1 MLLRSLFLVTVLTL
15 AVQAADA
22 PNGLAKGV
30 TISRLPDLPTG
41 LAGTFAGTHN
51 GALIVA
57 GGANFPG
64 GWPRDKSGGAPE
76 KVYHRDVY
84 VLEPTATAWQVF
96 PDVLPFGYSY
106 GVSVSTA
113 QGVLCYGGEWKEP
126 LASDPTTGKLG
137 QLTHRSAEGFVLTW
151 DPATKQVACQPT
163 FGGKPL
169 PPLPR
174 PCAYFGGTLVK
185 DTLYVAGGD
194 CGGGPTSQFV
204 SLDLKGDDLA
214 WHELPAWPGLA
225 RWKNAVVGQ
234 SDGDIDCVYLL
245 SGSGPDGERL
255 TDAWR
260 FNPKALKAAHE
271 EFSGTPETFV
281 SWLRERDASGI
292 VPRRKVWLRLADTGA
307 GDPGVRCVAAA
318 PAAAAGANHILVFG
332 GDDGD
337 YYQTPAW
344 QQLQADIK
352 TAADDPA
359 TLTGLLVRQD
369 QLMMAHPGFR
379 PDVLAYHTITDTWIR
394 FTQLPRQPDPVPDGD
409 GDTVGNHVTT
419 NVVAWNGGLVMPT
432 GEVRPGIRTPAV
444 WRLDLKVP
452 ARFGAVNYA
461 VLGLYFLAL
470 LAMGFYFAN
479 RENTTDDFFR
489 AGKRIPWWA
498 AGLSVF
504 GTMLSAITFMA
515 APAKVFATNWLY
527 VANVFLLFAITP
539 VVTRVF
545 IPFYRR
551 LDVTT
556 AYEYLEKRFNVWVRL
571 LGSLAFLLM
580 QFGRLGIVL
589 LLPSIALS
597 VVTGINVYLCI
608 ALMGILATVYTV
620 VGGMEAVIWTDVL
633 QVFVL
638 MGGAFISLIL
648 LVANVDGGVSGLLT
662 SAATHGK
669 LEWIDWSFDF
679 RSATIW
685 VLLLA
690 VPNQLI
696 PYASDQ
702 ATLQRYLT
710 TKTEKE
716 AKRGLWLCVWL
727 GLVALVF
734 WAVGTALWGY
744 YRSHPANLTPALAK
758 TDMIFPW
765 YIVNQLPAGVA
776 GLVIAGVFAAS
787 MSSLDSSMNSMAAA
801 IVTDFYRR
809 FKPEASERSCLRLA
823 QWATALAGVAGTI
836 FAVVMATTEVKSL
849 WDKFM
854 AFLGLF
860 GGGLAGLF
868 LLGMFTR
875 RATSTGAILG
885 LIASAVVLWGVK
897 THTNLH
903 IFLYGVIGMATCV
916 LVGWLASFAT
926 AARDRDHLT
935 IYKLPPSTE
944 E

>member
-1 MLLRSLFLVTVLTL
+1 MLHRLLFLAFALAL
-15 AVQAADA
+15 AVPAGEVSPVVAQS
-22 PNGLAKGV
+22 V
-30 TISRLPDLPTG
+30 SISRLPDLPAG

-51 GALIVA
+51 GALLVA

-64 GWPRDKSGGAPE
+64 GWPRDVSGGAPE

-84 VLEPTATAWQVF
+84 VLEPKATEWLVF
-96 PDVLPFGYSY
+96 ADILPAGYSY
-106 GVSVSTA
+106 GVSVSTGE
-113 QGVLCYGGEWKEP
+113 GVLCYGGEWKEP
-126 LASDPTTGKLG
+126 MAKDPITGKLG
-137 QLTHRSAEGFVLTW
+137 QVTHRSVEGFILAW
-151 DPATKQVACQPT
+151 DPQTKQVSYRTT
-163 FGGKPL
+163 FKDNPL

-174 PCAYFGGTLVK
+174 PCAYFGGCLVK

-194 CGGGPTSQFV
+194 CGEGPTGQFL
-204 SLDLKGDDLA
+204 SLDLKKLA
-214 WHELPAWPGLA
+214 WQELPTWPGPV
-225 RWKNAVVGQ
+225 RWKNAVVAQ
-234 SDGDIDCVYLL
+234 SDGESDCVYLF

-260 FNPKALKAAHE
+260 FSPKACKAAHE
-271 EFSGTPETFV
+271 EFKGAPEAFAD
-281 SWLRERDASGI
+281 WLRDRDASDI
-292 VPRRKVWLRLADTGA
+292 VPRRKTWLRLADVGS
-307 GDPGVRCVAAA
+307 GDAGVRCVAAA
-318 PAAAAGANHILVFG
+318 PVAAAGANHMLVFG

-337 YYQTPAW
+337 YYQTPEW
-344 QQLQADIK
+344 QQLQTDLE
-352 TAADDPA
+352 AAAGKPA
-359 TLTGLLVRQD
+359 QLAALLVRQD

-379 PDVLAYHTITDTWIR
+379 PDVLAYHTITDTWMLY
-394 FTQLPRQPDPVPDGD
+394 TQLPRQPDPVPDGEN
-409 GDTVGNHVTT
+409 DTVGNQVTT
-419 NVVAWNGGLVMPT
+419 NVVAWNGGLALPS
-432 GEVRPGIRTPAV
+432 GEVRPGVRTPAV
-444 WRLDLKVP
+444 WRIDLKVP
-452 ARFGAVNYA
+452 AHFGAINYA
-461 VLGLYFLAL
+461 VLGLYFAAL
-470 LAMGFYFAN
+470 LAMGFYFAK
-479 RENTTDDFFR
+479 RENSTDDFFR

-515 APAKVFATNWLY
+515 APAKIFATNWLY
-527 VANVFLLFAITP
+527 VLQVFLLFAIIP

-556 AYEYLEKRFNVWVRL
+556 AYEYLEKRFNVAVRL
-571 LGSLAFLLM
+571 IGSAAFLIM

-597 VVTGINVYLCI
+597 VVTGINVYVCI

-620 VGGMEAVIWTDVL
+620 MGGMEAVIWTDVL

-638 MGGAFISLIL
+638 MGGAFISLVL
-648 LVANVDGGVSGLLT
+648 LVTHVDGGVSGLLT
-662 SAATHGK
+662 SATAHGK

-679 RSATIW
+679 RTATIW

-690 VPNQLI
+690 MPNQLI

-716 AKRGLWLCVWL
+716 AKQGLWLCIWL
-727 GLVALVF
+727 GLAALVF

-744 YRSHPANLTPALAK
+744 YRSHPGNLTPALGK

-765 YIVNQLPAGVA
+765 YIVNQLPTGVA

-809 FKPEASERSCLRLA
+809 FKPEASEHSCLRLA
-823 QWATALAGVAGTI
+823 QWVTALAGVAGTV
-836 FAVVMATTEVKSL
+836 FALVMATTEVKSL

-854 AFLGLF
+854 ALLGLF

-885 LIASAVVLWGVK
+885 LLASALAQWAV
-897 THTNLH
+897 TRYTSLH
-903 IFLYGVIGMATCV
+903 IFLYGVVGMGTCV
-916 LVGWLASFAT
+916 LVGWATSFAMP
-926 AARDRDHLT
+926 AQDRDQLT
-935 IYKLPPSTE
+935 VYNLPAATE

>member
-1 MLLRSLFLVTVLTL
+1 MLTRLLFLAVAFAL
-15 AVQAADA
+15 ATSAEEVSPVVAQS
-22 PNGLAKGV
+22 V
-30 TISRLPDLPTG
+30 SISRLPDLPAG
-41 LAGTFAGTHN
+41 LAGTFAGTHS

-64 GWPRDKSGGAPE
+64 GWPRNADGGAPE
-76 KVYHRDVY
+76 KIYHRDVY
-84 VLEPTATAWQVF
+84 VLEPKAAEWLVF
-96 PDVLPFGYSY
+96 TDILPYGYSY
-106 GVSVSTA
+106 GVSASTSE
-113 QGVLCYGGEWKEP
+113 GVLCYGGEWKEP
-126 LASDPTTGKLG
+126 MAKDPATGKLG
-137 QLTHRSAEGFVLTW
+137 QATHRSAEGFLLAW
-151 DPATKQVACQPT
+151 DPKTKQVT
-163 FGGKPL
+163 YRTNFKGKEL

-174 PCAYFGGTLVK
+174 PCAYFGGCLIK

-194 CGGGPTSQFV
+194 CGEGPTGQFL
-204 SLDLKGDDLA
+204 SLSLSDASWQK
-214 WHELPAWPGLA
+214 LPGWPGQA
-225 RWKNAVVGQ
+225 RWKDALVAQ
-234 SDGDIDCVYLL
+234 SDGESDCVYLF

-255 TDAWR
+255 ADAWR
-260 FNPKALKAAHE
+260 FSPKALKAARE
-271 EFSGTPETFV
+271 EFQGTPEAFEE
-281 SWLRERDASGI
+281 WLRGRDASDI
-292 VPRRKVWLRLADTGA
+292 VPRRKTWLRLADVGA
-307 GDPGVRCVAAA
+307 GDAGVRCVAAA
-318 PAAAAGANHILVFG
+318 PATAAGANHILVFG

-337 YYQTPAW
+337 YYQTPEW
-344 QQLQADIK
+344 QQLQTDLK
-352 TAADDPA
+352 AAAGKPA
-359 TLTGLLVRQD
+359 QLAALLVRQD

-379 PDVLAYHTITDTWIR
+379 PDVLAYHTITDTWMLY
-394 FTQLPRQPDPVPDGD
+394 TQLPRQPDPVPDGEN
-409 GDTVGNHVTT
+409 DTVGNQVTT
-419 NVVAWNGGLVMPT
+419 NVVAWNGGLALPS
-432 GEVRPGIRTPAV
+432 GEVRPGVRTPAV
-444 WRLDLKVP
+444 WRIDLKVP
-452 ARFGAVNYA
+452 THFGAVNYT
-461 VLGLYFLAL
+461 VLGLYFVAL
-470 LAMGFYFAN
+470 LAMGFYFAK
-479 RENTTDDFFR
+479 RENSTDDFFR

-515 APAKVFATNWLY
+515 APAKIFATNWLY
-527 VANVFLLFAITP
+527 VLQVFLLFAIIP

-556 AYEYLEKRFNVWVRL
+556 AYEYLEKRFNVAVRL
-571 LGSLAFLLM
+571 IGSAAFLFM

-597 VVTGINVYLCI
+597 VVTGINVYVCI
-608 ALMGILATVYTV
+608 ALMGVLATVYTV

-638 MGGAFISLIL
+638 MGGALISLVL
-648 LVANVDGGVSGLLT
+648 LVANVDGGVGGLFS
-662 SAATHGK
+662 SAVAHGK

-679 RSATIW
+679 RTATIW

-690 VPNQLI
+690 LPNQLI

-716 AKRGLWLCVWL
+716 AKQGLWLCIWL
-727 GLVALVF
+727 GLAALVF

-744 YRSHPANLTPALAK
+744 YRSHPGSLTPALGK

-765 YIVNQLPAGVA
+765 YIVNQLPTGVA

-809 FKPEASERSCLRLA
+809 FKPEAGEQSCLRLA
-823 QWATALAGVAGTI
+823 QWVTALAGVAGTI
-836 FAVVMATTEVKSL
+836 FALVMATTDVKSL

-854 AFLGLF
+854 ALLGLF

-885 LIASAVVLWGVK
+885 LLASAVAQWAV
-897 THTNLH
+897 TRYTNLH
-903 IFLYGVIGMATCV
+903 IFLYGVVGMATCV
-916 LVGWLASFAT
+916 LVGWLTSHAT
-926 AARDRDHLT
+926 QAQDRDHLT
-935 IYKLPPSTE
+935 VYKLPPPTE